1 MERIATPARIV
12 QLLRQECVAQ
22 WHALAQQLDCS
33 TKTVQRALAQ
43 VGYYNSLNYNAT
55 FVTLQDVPRF
65 DPHGLWTYQDVH
77 FSQHGNLPQTLRQ
90 LIERAPAGYTVEELE
105 GLVGTRVHNH
115 VSRLLRE
122 GTLARCFQGRSVV
135 YLAADPRRRA
145 RQEAVRCQTEPPAA
159 PAIPPTDL
167 PPGLDALTVIAVLVR
182 LLEAPEASAAAVART
197 LQARGRSVRA
207 EQVRQII
214 AFYGLK
220 KTTR

>member
-1 MERIATPARIV
+1 MERTATPARIV
-12 QLLRQECVAQ
+12 QQLRKERVAP

-65 DPHGLWTYQDVH
+65 DQHGLWTYQDVH
-77 FSQHGNLPQTLRQ
+77 FSRHGNLPQTIRQ

-105 GLVGTRVHNH
+105 GLVGTRVPNH

-122 GTLARCFQGRSVV
+122 GALARCFQGRSVV
-135 YLAADPRRRA
+135 YLAADPRRRESQETVR
-145 RQEAVRCQTEPPAA
+145 RQAGLPAA
-159 PAIPPTDL
+159 PAIPQTDL

-182 LLEAPEASAAAVART
+182 LLEAPEVSGASVART
-197 LQARGRSVRA
+197 LQARGRTVRA

-214 AFYGLK
+214 AFYGLR